1 MGLKLHFLNVGDGDC
16 TIVDFPARVTK
27 VTNKEKDARVML
39 VDVHHHDDH
48 DEYEHVVD
56 YYKENFKDDSN
67 NVRPIF
73 RYVTTHPH
81 KDHMKGMKAIFDE
94 LEVQNFWDI
103 DHDFEPEKSGS
114 DWDEYK
120 DDWDHYEKIRSGSI
134 PGLTVLKYTDKT
146 TPRPFWD
153 EDGIEVLSPSKNLYD
168 FVHTKEDGSSRTKEE
183 IGSQLNNLSYVLL
196 IRFNGLKILL
206 AGDAETKCWEHILE
220 NHKDKIK
227 DIDILKAPHHGR
239 ESAFHEEAV
248 KHMNPKH
255 IILSVSSDCEHTVP
269 EKYQKAAPNA
279 EIYQTSDAGSFILDC
294 DFDGTISYA

>member
-1 MGLKLHFLNVGDGDC
+1 M
-16 TIVDFPARVTK
+16 
-27 VTNKEKDARVML
+27 
-39 VDVHHHDDH
+39 
-48 DEYEHVVD
+48 
-56 YYKENFKDDSN
+56 
-67 NVRPIF
+67 
-73 RYVTTHPH
+73 
-81 KDHMKGMKAIFDE
+81 
-94 LEVQNFWDI
+94 
-103 DHDFEPEKSGS
+103 
-114 DWDEYK
+114 
-120 DDWDHYEKIRSGSI
+120 
-134 PGLTVLKYTDKT
+134 
-146 TPRPFWD
+146 
-153 EDGIEVLSPSKNLYD
+153 
-168 FVHTKEDGSSRTKEE
+168 
-183 IGSQLNNLSYVLL
+183 NNLSYVLL